1 MNKQTQKQDP
11 LIQQL
16 STAVEKN
23 NYGQTKVN
31 EHNIVELIYQN
42 KWQNIKHCLI
52 PKELIE
58 KYNSTVSSNKDN
70 LEFLT
75 STVDTTVDQDLYDQN
90 NRLNWF
96 MPAEY
101 KQFDIED
108 YVLGLCETPEQ
119 KQRVDYELNLFKS
132 HAMMDVLQF
141 LKYMVDTLRKN
152 NIVWGVGRGSSVAS
166 YVLYLLGVH
175 KVDSIKYNLDPTEF
189 LR

>member
-1 MNKQTQKQDP
+1 V
-11 LIQQL
+11 
-16 STAVEKN
+16 AEKN
-23 NYGQTKVN
+23 NIGQSILT
-31 EHNIVELIYQN
+31 ERNIIELIYQN
-42 KWQNIKHCLI
+42 KTHNIKNCVI
-52 PKELIE
+52 SQNDSIQ
-58 KYNSTVSSNKDN
+58 KYNNLVSENKDPIEIFQTIIN
-70 LEFLT
+70 
-75 STVDTTVDQDLYDQN
+75 DQDGQDLYDQN

-108 YVLGLCETPEQ
+108 YVLGLCETSEQ
-119 KQRVDYELNLFKS
+119 KQRVDYELSLYKS

>member
-1 MNKQTQKQDP
+1 M
-11 LIQQL
+11 
-16 STAVEKN
+16 AEKN
-23 NYGQTKVN
+23 NIGQSILT
-31 EHNIVELIYQN
+31 ERNIIELIYQN
-42 KWQNIKHCLI
+42 KTHNIKNCVI
-52 PKELIE
+52 SQNDSIQ
-58 KYNSTVSSNKDN
+58 KYNNLVSENKDPIEIFQTIIN
-70 LEFLT
+70 
-75 STVDTTVDQDLYDQN
+75 DQDGQDLYDQN

-119 KQRVDYELNLFKS
+119 KQRVDDELSLYKS

>member
-1 MNKQTQKQDP
+1 M
-11 LIQQL
+11 
-16 STAVEKN
+16 AEKN
-23 NYGQTKVN
+23 NIGQSILT
-31 EHNIVELIYQN
+31 ERNIIELIYQN
-42 KWQNIKHCLI
+42 KTHNIKNCVI
-52 PKELIE
+52 SQNDSIQ
-58 KYNSTVSSNKDN
+58 KYNNLVSENKDPIEIFQTIIN
-70 LEFLT
+70 
-75 STVDTTVDQDLYDQN
+75 DQDGQDLYDQN

-108 YVLGLCETPEQ
+108 YVLGLCETSEQ
-119 KQRVDYELNLFKS
+119 KQRVDYELSLYKS

-166 YVLYLLGVH
+166 YVLFLLGVH